1 MTDNKEFAT
10 CAFCGRLVKKGDMY
24 FEARFFDKYEIID
37 GEYVY
42 KEYAICE
49 DCHNN
54 VKQKIEFMEEKLYG
68 L

>member
-10 CAFCGRLVKKGDMY
+10 CSCCRKTVKKGDMY
-24 FEARFFDKYEIID
+24 FEAGFFDRYEIVD

-42 KEYAICE
+42 KGYAVCE

-54 VKQKIEFMEEKLYG
+54 GK
-68 L
+68 